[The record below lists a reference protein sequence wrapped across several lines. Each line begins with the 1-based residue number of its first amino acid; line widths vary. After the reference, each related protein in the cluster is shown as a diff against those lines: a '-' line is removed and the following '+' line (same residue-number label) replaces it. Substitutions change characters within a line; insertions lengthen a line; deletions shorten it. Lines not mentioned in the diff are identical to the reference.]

1 MVKSRKVQ
9 GGKAMKMALCIF
21 LIVVGSLLV
30 GLTVD
35 QLGTVGNYLLKLT
48 GFIFLLAAI
57 RLAMK
62 PKRPSS

>member
-9 GGKAMKMALCIF
+9 GGKAMKMALSIF

-30 GLTVD
+30 GSTVD
-35 QLGTVGNYLLKLT
+35 QFGTVGNYLLKLT
-48 GFIFLLAAI
+48 GFSFLLAAI

-62 PKRPSS
+62 KKRPS

>member
-9 GGKAMKMALCIF
+9 GGIAMKMALSIF

-35 QLGTVGNYLLKLT
+35 QLGTVGNYLLKVT

-57 RLAMK
+57 RMAMK
-62 PKRPSS
+62 RKRPS